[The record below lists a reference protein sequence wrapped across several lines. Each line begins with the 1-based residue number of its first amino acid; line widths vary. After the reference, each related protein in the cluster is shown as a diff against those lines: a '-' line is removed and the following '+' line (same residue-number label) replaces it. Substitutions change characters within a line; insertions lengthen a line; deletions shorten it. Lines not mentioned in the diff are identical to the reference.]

1 MDKME
6 RLTMECFCAMNN
18 GGMEDLLLLYDGQAA
33 TEERQQEL
41 VDELAEELLTYNRQT
56 CGAVQVEGLTHKKAL
71 AFARQE
77 LTHHLKVR
85 DGVLRIV
92 AETPVD
98 AVRWEALLAMD

>member
-1 MDKME
+1 MDKMK

-18 GGMEDLLLLYDGQAA
+18 GGMEELLRMHDGQEA
-33 TEERQQEL
+33 TEEVQQALLE
-41 VDELAEELLTYNRQT
+41 ELAQELLTYNGQH
-56 CGAVQVEGLTHKKAL
+56 CGTVQVEGFTRKDAL
-71 AFARQE
+71 ALARRE